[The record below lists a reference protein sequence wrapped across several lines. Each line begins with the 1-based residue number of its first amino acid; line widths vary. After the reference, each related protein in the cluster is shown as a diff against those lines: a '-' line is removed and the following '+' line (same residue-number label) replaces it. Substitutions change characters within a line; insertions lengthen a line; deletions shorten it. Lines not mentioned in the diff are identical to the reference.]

1 MMKTTNHDW
10 QTWLAHGDQFF
21 KGSTPKNGK
30 ASILG
35 PVIRYNM
42 MSMALE
48 SYVMGI
54 LNCFGTMPDNHT
66 FTDLVDALD
75 HVIKLDPVLKQQILK
90 HENIQSICSVDKY
103 QRRAPEEDELAELFA
118 AITEIK
124 DIAYSVCKKSM
135 V

>member
-1 MMKTTNHDW
+1 MKTANHDW
-10 QTWLAHGDQFF
+10 KTWLKHGDQFF
-21 KGSTPKNGK
+21 KGSTPKSGK
-30 ASILG
+30 VSILG

-54 LNCFGTMPDNHT
+54 LNCYSTMPDNHT
-66 FTDLVDALD
+66 FTDLVNALD
-75 HVIKLDPVLKQQILK
+75 QVIKLDPVLKQQILK

-103 QRRAPEEDELAELFA
+103 QRRAPGEDELAELYA

-124 DIAYSVCKKSM
+124 DIAHSVCNKSL

>member
-1 MMKTTNHDW
+1 MNKANHDW
-10 QTWLAHGDQFF
+10 KTWLKHGDQFF
-21 KGSTPKNGK
+21 NGSTPKSGK

-54 LNCFGTMPDNHT
+54 LNCYNTMPDNHT
-66 FTDLVDALD
+66 FTDLVHALD
-75 HVIKLDPVLKQQILK
+75 LVIKLDPILKQQILK
-90 HENIQSICSVDKY
+90 HESIQSICSVDKY
-103 QRRAPEEDELAELFA
+103 QQRAPREDELAELYA

-124 DIAYSVCKKSM
+124 DIAHSVCRRG
-135 V
+135 VA